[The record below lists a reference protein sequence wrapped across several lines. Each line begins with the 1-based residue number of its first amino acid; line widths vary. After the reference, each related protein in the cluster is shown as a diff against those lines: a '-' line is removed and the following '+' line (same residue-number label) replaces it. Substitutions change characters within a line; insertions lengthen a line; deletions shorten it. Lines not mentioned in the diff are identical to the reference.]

1 MKRKYLITLSLF
13 TVLFFTSFTNTITQ
27 KHKAVVVLELFTSQ
41 GCSSCPSADV
51 LLDKVGKDYQDANV
65 FTLSYHVDYWDYI
78 GWKDPFSQ
86 KQFTEKQRLYAQKF
100 NDNRIYTPAVIIN
113 GKEHF
118 VGSNRS
124 KMYAKI
130 KEYKGK
136 ISNHSISLGA
146 IKQTANN
153 IQFNYKITG
162 DLSNT
167 KARVVLAIQERTTEV
182 KRGENAR
189 KTLKNNNIVVSEY
202 YLTEVKKIGNYTLE
216 IPQIVT
222 KNDQLTVLLL
232 LENENLDILSA
243 GKENVKLQNRKM

>member
-13 TVLFFTSFTNTITQ
+13 TLLFLTSFVNITDK
-27 KHKAVVVLELFTSQ
+27 KHESVVVLELFTSQ

-51 LLDKVGKDYQDANV
+51 LLHKVGKEYAEANV

-86 KQFTEKQRLYAQKF
+86 KKFTEKQRSYAQKF

-118 VGSNRS
+118 VGSDRS
-124 KMYAKI
+124 KMYSKI
-130 KEYKGK
+130 KEYKK
-136 ISNHSISLGA
+136 KTSNHTISLGA
-146 IKQTANN
+146 MKQDVNS
-153 IQFNYKITG
+153 IQFNYEIEG
-162 DLSNT
+162 DLAST

-189 KTLKNNNIVVSEY
+189 RTLENNTVVVSEN
-202 YLTEVKKIGNYTLE
+202 YLTKVNKKGNYTID
-216 IPQIVT
+216 IPKIVT
-222 KNDQLTVLLL
+222 KNDKLTVLLI

-243 GKENVKLQNRKM
+243 AKGNVKPQNVKF

>member
-13 TVLFFTSFTNTITQ
+13 TLFFFASFSDWTAKKDNS
-27 KHKAVVVLELFTSQ
+27 VVVLELFTSQ

-51 LLDKVGKDYQDANV
+51 LLEKVGNEYKDENV

-78 GWKDPFSQ
+78 GWKDPFSK
-86 KQFTEKQRLYAQKF
+86 KQFTEKQRSYAQKF
-100 NDNRIYTPAVIIN
+100 NDNRIYTPAVIVN

-130 KEYKGK
+130 KEYKNK
-136 ISNHSISLGA
+136 SSNYTISLGA
-146 IKQTANN
+146 IENTAKN
-153 IQFNYKITG
+153 IKFNYIIDG
-162 DLSNT
+162 NVSNV

-189 KTLKNNNIVVSEY
+189 RTLKNNNIVVSEN
-202 YLTEVKKIGNYTLE
+202 YLTQVKTKGNYSID
-216 IPQIVT
+216 IPEIVT
-222 KNDQLTVLLL
+222 KNDQLSVFLI
-232 LENENLDILSA
+232 LENTQKDIVGAAKANL
-243 GKENVKLQNRKM
+243 

>member
-1 MKRKYLITLSLF
+1 MKRKYLVTLSLF
-13 TVLFFTSFTNTITQ
+13 AILFFSSFIIKFDKKDQT
-27 KHKAVVVLELFTSQ
+27 VVVLELFTSQ

-51 LLDKVGKDYQDANV
+51 LLNKVQKEYLEANV

-86 KQFTEKQRLYAQKF
+86 QKFTEKQRLYARKF
-100 NDNRIYTPAVIIN
+100 RDNRIYTPAVIVN

-130 KEYKGK
+130 KEYQKK
-136 ISNHSISLGA
+136 KSNHDISLGA
-146 IKQTANN
+146 IKQSTNSV
-153 IQFNYKITG
+153 QFEYTING
-162 DLSNT
+162 ELSNT
-167 KARVVLAIQERTTEV
+167 KARIVLAIQERTTEV

-189 KTLKNNNIVVSEY
+189 RTLKNNNIVVAEN
-202 YLTEVKKIGNYTLE
+202 YLTEVNKTGNYTIE
-216 IPQIVT
+216 IPKIVN
-222 KNDQLTVLLL
+222 KSDQLTVLLI

-243 GKENVKLQNRKM
+243 GKLAVGL

>member
-13 TVLFFTSFTNTITQ
+13 AVFFFASFISNDDKKQ
-27 KHKAVVVLELFTSQ
+27 ESVVVLELFTSQ
-41 GCSSCPSADV
+41 GCSSCPSADA
-51 LLDKVGKDYQDANV
+51 LLEKVGNEYKSENV

-86 KQFTEKQRLYAQKF
+86 KQFTEKQRSYARKF
-100 NDNRIYTPAVIIN
+100 NDNRIYTPAVIVN

-130 KEYKGK
+130 KEYQKK
-136 ISNHSISLGA
+136 EVNHTISLSA
-146 IKQTANN
+146 KKQTKNSV
-153 IQFNYKITG
+153 QFKYTIDG

-167 KARVVLAIQERTTEV
+167 KARVVLAIQERVTEV

-189 KTLKNNNIVVSEY
+189 RTLRNNNIVVSEN
-202 YLTEVKKIGNYTLE
+202 YLKEVKKAGNYTFHLPE
-216 IPQIVT
+216 IVT
-222 KNDQLTVLLL
+222 KNDKLTVLLI
-232 LENENLDILSA
+232 LENQQKDILGA
-243 GKENVKLQNRKM
+243 TRVIFE

>member
-13 TVLFFTSFTNTITQ
+13 TILFFTSFTNMITE

-41 GCSSCPSADV
+41 GCSSCPSADI
-51 LLDKVGKDYQDANV
+51 LLDKVGKEYAEANV

-86 KQFTEKQRLYAQKF
+86 NKFTEKQRSYAQKF
-100 NDNRIYTPAVIIN
+100 NDNRIYTPAVIVN

-118 VGSNRS
+118 VGSDRS
-124 KMYAKI
+124 KMYSKI
-130 KEYKGK
+130 KEYKGGT
-136 ISNHSISLGA
+136 SNYTISLGA
-146 IKQTANN
+146 MKQTANN
-153 IQFNYKITG
+153 IQFNYKIDG
-162 DLSNT
+162 DLSKT

-189 KTLKNNNIVVSEY
+189 KTLKNNNIVVSEN
-202 YLTEVKKIGNYTLE
+202 YLTKVNKTGDYTIKVPE
-216 IPQIVT
+216 IVNE
-222 KNDQLTVLLL
+222 NDKLTVLLI

-243 GKENVKLQNRKM
+243 GKENVKL